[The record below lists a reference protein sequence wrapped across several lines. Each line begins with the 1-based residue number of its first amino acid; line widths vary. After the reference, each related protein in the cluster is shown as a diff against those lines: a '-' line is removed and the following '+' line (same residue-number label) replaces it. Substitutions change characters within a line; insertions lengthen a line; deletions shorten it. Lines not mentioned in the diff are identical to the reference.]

1 MYDPQTNYQYLSLT
15 WASKASLLQR
25 KGRAGRVANGRCYKL
40 IPENFYIQFIDEQ
53 TTPEVSVR
61 NNYRLIVHFSLLLS
75 LSLSLSPPAALST

>member
-53 TTPEVSVR
+53 TTPEISVR
-61 NNYRLIVHFSLLLS
+61 NNYRLIVHFSFTIIS
-75 LSLSLSPPAALST
+75 LSISPPVALST